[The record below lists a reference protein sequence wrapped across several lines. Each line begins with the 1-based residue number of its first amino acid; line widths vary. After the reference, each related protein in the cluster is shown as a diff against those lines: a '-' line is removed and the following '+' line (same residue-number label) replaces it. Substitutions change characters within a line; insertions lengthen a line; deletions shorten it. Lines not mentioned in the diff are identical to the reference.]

1 MDLLINKIFIAE
13 IFIVFAI
20 IYFITFNVYLLNIR
34 TQRLIILD
42 REILAQILFI
52 FFILSYIYYNLKIEG
67 CLNGLLLISNN
78 EIVNLKLLFIIF
90 CIFSFFVIWRNFV
103 FQKIRFFEFF
113 IFYLSAIL
121 ALLLLLNTF
130 DLLACY
136 VVLELQ
142 SLCFALIASLHRRSI
157 LSNEAGMR
165 YFISSSIMSSIF
177 LLGCSGI
184 YACLGTLN
192 INNIFLLLSINSNPQ
207 SIYLN
212 LYLSISLFLV
222 TSVILFKLVLA
233 PFYFWFPSIYE
244 SAPLSSTII
253 FMLIPKIVF
262 LFFLIR
268 WISLVLVFWP
278 GFDLLF
284 LGVGLLS
291 LFLGVGISLFQ
302 KKIKKLYIYSSIGQL
317 GIICC
322 SLFLDNID
330 ALVYAFFFIIIYL
343 ITSLILW
350 NIYTILNYSYNL
362 SQISFNFYKLS
373 YRPLFLTHLSGIFSF
388 HKVWAFFSCIT
399 FFSLSGLPLFGG
411 FLAKMFVYYFFLVGN
426 YIWLICFLMILSCF
440 STFYYLR
447 VLKIL
452 LIEERTRTSF
462 SLFTYSLF
470 EFDALIFSF
479 LTSLILLSF
488 FFPSL
493 IILYSYQIILSIL

>member
-1 MDLLINKIFIAE
+1 MDILINKIFIAE
-13 IFIVFAI
+13 IFLILAI
-20 IYFITFNVYLLNIR
+20 IYFIIFNVYILNIR
-34 TQRLIILD
+34 IKRLIIID
-42 REILAQILFI
+42 REILAQVLFI
-52 FFILSYIYYNLKIEG
+52 FFFLIYFYYNLKIEG
-67 CLNGLLLISNN
+67 CLNGLLLISKN
-78 EIVNLKLLFIIF
+78 EIINLKILFSIF
-90 CIFSFFVIWRNFV
+90 CLLSFIVIWRNFAL
-103 FQKIRFFEFF
+103 QKIQFFEFF
-113 IFYLSAIL
+113 IFYLSAVL
-121 ALLLLLNTF
+121 ALLLLLNTY

-142 SLCFALIASLHRRSI
+142 SLCFALIAALHRRSI

-177 LLGCSGI
+177 LFGCSGI

-192 INNIFLLLSINSNPQ
+192 LNNIFLLLSINSGPQ
-207 SIYLN
+207 IHYLN
-212 LYLSISLFLV
+212 IFLSLSLFLV

-244 SAPLSSTII
+244 GAPLSSTII
-253 FMLIPKIVF
+253 FMLIPKMIF

-268 WISLVLVFWP
+268 WISLVLVYWP

-284 LGVGLLS
+284 LLVGLLS
-291 LFLGVGISLFQ
+291 IFLGVGISLYQ

-350 NIYTILNYSYNL
+350 NIFSLLNFSYN
-362 SQISFNFYKLS
+362 ISKEAITLFKIS

-388 HKVWAFFSCIT
+388 HKIWAFFACIT

-411 FLAKMFVYYFFLVGN
+411 FLAKMFIYYFFLVGN
-426 YIWLICFLMILSCF
+426 YIWIICFLMLLSCF

-447 VLKIL
+447 VLKVL
-452 LIEERTRTSF
+452 LVEERSKTNF
-462 SLFTYSLF
+462 SLFTYSFF
-470 EFDALIFSF
+470 EIDALIFSF

-493 IILYSYQIILSIL
+493 IILYSYQIVLSIL